1 MFFRHLFGQK
11 GILVTLNHDLPSSTP
26 RHLHHSS
33 TPRHLHRVTYIATE
47 VRIPHHPD
55 GQNFPWG
62 VLLKAMSSLRAT
74 AGLSRTRTS
83 ATTITGAPS
92 YNNGRS
98 VCGHE
103 HARYNH
109 VPQPAIT
116 RAPPLRAWT
125 QLSCSHGK
133 VTGEHGRK
141 PSPSTKK
148 CTAGRH
154 ERAPYNHGTT
164 TRTYERD
171 APYKCK
177 SPSY

>member
-11 GILVTLNHDLPSSTP
+11 GILVTLNHDLP
-26 RHLHHSS
+26 SS

-74 AGLSRTRTS
+74 AGLSRARTS
-83 ATTITGAPS
+83 ATTITGALS

-116 RAPPLRAWT
+116 RAPP
-125 QLSCSHGK
+125 CG
-133 VTGEHGRK
+133 HGRSYPAAMGK
-141 PSPSTKK
+141 LQANMGASPLLLQKS
-148 CTAGRH
+148 
-154 ERAPYNHGTT
+154 APPVDMNGPLITT
-164 TRTYERD
+164 GPPPARTSATPPINARVPHIEM
-171 APYKCK
+171 P
-177 SPSY
+177 